1 MIVVMYVVRVPNR
14 GSPPAI
20 LLRESYR
27 EAGKVKNRTLAN
39 LSAWPEAKV
48 DALTRVL
55 KGQPPPAAPL
65 DEAFEITRSLPH
77 GHVAAV
83 LGTARRLGL
92 EELIDPAPS
101 RHRDLVTAMTV
112 AQVIAPDS
120 KLAIARGLRGQTAAS
135 SLGEVLRLGSCDED
149 DLYAAMDYLHGRQ
162 DEIQDALAARHLG
175 GGTLVLYD
183 VSSAAFEGRT
193 CPLGAIGHPEDGV
206 RGRLQIVYGLLTSP
220 EGIPVA
226 IEVFAGNTG
235 DPTTVKSQVDK
246 VKDRFGITKV
256 VLVGDRG
263 MLTAARLREDVRPAE
278 LDWITALRAP
288 QVKALVRDGDLQ
300 LTLFDTQ
307 DLAEITSPDFPGERL
322 VACKNPYLEAER
334 ARKRESLLAATE
346 ADLAKIAAACA
357 RARRPLR
364 GQDTIAVRADRVL
377 TRRKVA
383 RHFTI
388 DIGADHLSYARNQDS
403 IAAEAALDGIY
414 VLRSSVAASDLGSTE
429 IVSSCKA
436 LAQVERAFRA
446 FNTDLDTRPIRHRTE
461 EPGPRARVL
470 ADAVVLPQLA
480 PAGPPRAAAVHRRR
494 QARRLRRPDQPGRPR
509 RPLTPRP
516 GQGRHQAD
524 PGRPARA
531 QLRHPARRPR
541 HHLPEHHRTRRPPA
555 ARLPARHH
563 TYRPA
568 AAGLRIAQ
576 RQPPPRDHVV
586 SSPAP
591 RITKSQVNGPTR
603 GSLGGTT
610 G

>member
-1 MIVVMYVVRVPNR
+1 MYVAKVPNR
-14 GSPPAI
+14 GSPPAV

-48 DALTRVL
+48 DALSRVL
-55 KGQPPPAAPL
+55 KGQPPPAADL
-65 DEAFEITRSLPH
+65 DRAFEITRSLPH

-83 LGTARRLGL
+83 LGTARQLGL
-92 EELIDPAPS
+92 EELIDPVPS
-101 RHRDLVTAMTV
+101 RHRDLVTAMAV

-120 KLAIARGLRGQTAAS
+120 KLAIARGLREETAAS
-135 SLGEVLRLGSCDED
+135 SLGEVLHLGSCDED
-149 DLYAAMDYLHGRQ
+149 DLYAAMDYLRDRQ
-162 DEIQDALAARHLG
+162 DTIQDALAARHLA

-193 CPLGAIGHPEDGV
+193 CPLGAIGHPKDGV

-235 DPTTVKSQVDK
+235 DPKTVASQVDK

-263 MLTAARLREDVRPAE
+263 MLTAARLREDVAPAH

-288 QVKALVRDGDLQ
+288 QVKKLVRGGDLQ

-322 VACKNPYLEAER
+322 VACKNPFLEAER

-377 TRRKVA
+377 RHRKVA
-383 RHFTI
+383 KHFTVEI
-388 DIGADHLSYARNQDS
+388 TNDSIRYTRDQDS
-403 IAAEAALDGIY
+403 IAAEAKLDGIY
-414 VLRSSVAASDLGSTE
+414 VVRTSIGPGHLGSSE
-429 IVSSCKA
+429 VVSSYKA

-446 FNTDLDTRPIRHRTE
+446 FNTDLDIRPIRHRTE
-461 EPGPRARVL
+461 DRVRAHVFLRML
-470 ADAVVLPQLA
+470 SYYISWHLQDRLA
-480 PAGPPRAAAVHRRR
+480 PLLFTDDDKQAASA
-494 QARRLRRPDQPGRPR
+494 ARTSPV
-509 RPLTPRP
+509 
-516 GQGRHQAD
+516 A
-524 PGRPARA
+524 
-531 QLRHPARRPR
+531 
-541 HHLPEHHRTRRPPA
+541 PA
-555 ARLPARHH
+555 ARSPRALAKAATKQTPGDLPVHSFGTLLADLG
-563 TYRPA
+563 TICLNTIAPA
-568 AAGLRIAQ
+568 DPALPGFRLVTTPTPLQ
-576 RQPPPRDHVV
+576 RQALDLLGV
-586 SSPAP
+586 SH
-591 RITKSQVNGPTR
+591 R
-603 GSLGGTT
+603 LGVT
-610 G
+610 